1 MQIMF
6 IINKNKSRDYNPQIE
21 NNGWMD
27 DDGTIFNLQLQ
38 QKAPNLQTKVS
49 LFNFKI
55 RKWWVLDFEE
65 RW

>member
-1 MQIMF
+1 M
-6 IINKNKSRDYNPQIE
+6 D
-21 NNGWMD
+21 GWMD

-55 RKWWVLDFEE
+55 RKWWVLDLE
-65 RW
+65 